1 MTLRQSQF
9 VPPVPLVLA
18 CELGFLDG
26 IDLEV
31 SRTTGS
37 PEQLAGLFAG
47 DIDITITA
55 IDNLFAW
62 TLAGADVRLV
72 AQTEA
77 TTPLGVYARPG
88 LSRLADLEGL
98 RFGVDAAGNGFS
110 LVARYLLEG
119 HGVAVEY
126 VEVGGVKERLDA
138 LLAGAVD
145 ATLLGPP
152 FDAAAR
158 EASVPLLASVASE
171 LPAFPGQGLVARAE
185 LLESGEFAAYLG
197 ALRQG
202 VDAGEEMA
210 DAEGEALLA
219 GAGFGAAAR
228 TAWASRPRTL
238 EVDPLGLALL
248 TDIRAQLGLMPPGIH
263 LADLHD
269 PSPLRQSA

>member
-18 CELGFLDG
+18 RDLGFLDG

-37 PEQLAGLFAG
+37 PEQLAGLLAG

-77 TTPLGVYARPG
+77 TTPLGVYARPA

-119 HGVAVEY
+119 QGITAEY

-138 LLAGAVD
+138 LLNGAVD

-152 FDAAAR
+152 FDAAAQD
-158 EASVPLLASVASE
+158 ASCALLASVASE
-171 LPAFPGQGLVARAE
+171 LQGLVARAE